1 MILKKIRLDQILFDR
16 KLAES
21 KTKAQ
26 SMIMAGQVSVE
37 GKIINKSGFNI
48 SPYSLIEIKNLGPKW
63 VSRGAYK
70 LIKALDENNINVENQ
85 VCLDLGASTGGFTD
99 VLIQRGA
106 KKVFSVDVLSSLMI
120 RCLQLLRLHHLRR
133 PDHLRQQIILKVSL
147 L

>member
-1 MILKKIRLDQILFDR
+1 MLFDR

-26 SMIMAGQVSVE
+26 AMIMAGQVSVE

-70 LIKALDENNINVENQ
+70 LIKALACTMLKHLLNQ
-85 VCLDLGASTGGFTD
+85 NGY
-99 VLIQRGA
+99 
-106 KKVFSVDVLSSLMI
+106 FSPILW
-120 RCLQLLRLHHLRR
+120 
-133 PDHLRQQIILKVSL
+133 IILGC
-147 L
+147 